1 MISALS
7 SGKIDQHEYVTV
19 EEILHSNRS
28 QIVRRATFTYS
39 TLGAALEKQIKTIEN
54 QGYKQIK
61 AIEEHGKQL
70 VESNALVNKK
80 YYESHFKKRNS

>member
-39 TLGAALEKQIKTIEN
+39 TLGAALEKQ
-54 QGYKQIK
+54 
-61 AIEEHGKQL
+61 KQL
-70 VESNALVNKK
+70 KIKGINK
-80 YYESHFKKRNS
+80 